1 MESGQFGMSGYNMP
15 FNNTGLSNWSNS
27 QYPNTFMNPTG
38 IGSTTLGSMNYGQGM
53 QGDYSLYA
61 QPSYPNT
68 MYNTMNPM
76 TTGYGM
82 GMDSFGAGAYGNTN
96 WICEQTKDAGKVK
109 LQNNCDIS
117 VELKI
122 EPSSQLQVKE
132 NEIKLEPKQ
141 EKEIIVEPGIF
152 SGVYPIAISGKL
164 LGSNTDLLELSKFN
178 VTVMRLGDIQDRC
191 KPTMT
196 PTTLNVGFIGW
207 NESKAKIYNSCYNMG
222 YRLMPFGPQNISC
235 YTITQAE
242 SMMGQGTQLGQPQVA
257 GQTQLGQTLPGQLP
271 QMSQYGSCDL
281 VRFLIASPPRVV
293 MTAQGMSEVVEL
305 SLRYDPQVIT
315 QWPEMFL
322 EH

>member
-1 MESGQFGMSGYNMP
+1 M
-15 FNNTGLSNWSNS
+15 
-27 QYPNTFMNPTG
+27 
-38 IGSTTLGSMNYGQGM
+38 
-53 QGDYSLYA
+53 
-61 QPSYPNT
+61 
-68 MYNTMNPM
+68 
-76 TTGYGM
+76 
-82 GMDSFGAGAYGNTN
+82 
-96 WICEQTKDAGKVK
+96 
-109 LQNNCDIS
+109 
-117 VELKI
+117 
-122 EPSSQLQVKE
+122 QVKE